1 MNTERDRPFMICS
14 SFFGPH
20 FPYCVPEPYDEMY
33 DPDTVERWINFDE
46 QFVDKPSIQ
55 QKEML
60 RWNGSHLTWPDWQ
73 KVIATYWGYC
83 TFIDDQV
90 KRVLYVLEEAGQLD
104 NTVVVYS
111 SDHGDMLGSHRL
123 FNKMMNMY
131 NETHQIPLAIRWP
144 GVVEPNS
151 VCDDFVSLVDI
162 MPTFLEMAG
171 ADIPDKVDGCSLL
184 PLLHGETPPDWRE
197 DIFAEHHG
205 YEPALCTI
213 RMVQTRKWKYIYN
226 PCSEDELYDLESDPG
241 ELHNLDPRLG
251 YKHVLR
257 RMKDRMVK
265 WLRDTN
271 DGIVNDGGWQSN
283 SYDLFVSGR
292 ER

>member
-33 DPDTVERWINFDE
+33 DPETVERWINFDE

-60 RWNGSHLTWPDWQ
+60 RWNASHLTWPDWQ

-90 KRVLYVLEEAGQLD
+90 KRVLYALERAGQLD
-104 NTVVVYS
+104 NTVIIYS

-131 NETHQIPLAIRWP
+131 NETHQVPLAIRWHW
-144 GVVEPNS
+144 
-151 VCDDFVSLVDI
+151 
-162 MPTFLEMAG
+162 T
-171 ADIPDKVDGCSLL
+171 
-184 PLLHGETPPDWRE
+184 
-197 DIFAEHHG
+197 
-205 YEPALCTI
+205 
-213 RMVQTRKWKYIYN
+213 
-226 PCSEDELYDLESDPG
+226 
-241 ELHNLDPRLG
+241 
-251 YKHVLR
+251 
-257 RMKDRMVK
+257 
-265 WLRDTN
+265 
-271 DGIVNDGGWQSN
+271 
-283 SYDLFVSGR
+283 
-292 ER
+292 

>member
-1 MNTERDRPFMICS
+1 M
-14 SFFGPH
+14 
-20 FPYCVPEPYDEMY
+20 
-33 DPDTVERWINFDE
+33 ERWINFDE
-46 QFVDKPSIQ
+46 QFVDKPSVQ

-60 RWNGSHLTWPDWQ
+60 RWNASHLTWPDWQ

-90 KRVLYVLEEAGQLD
+90 QRVLYALGEAGQLD
-104 NTVVVYS
+104 NTVIVYS

-131 NETHQIPLAIRWP
+131 NETHQIPLAIRWS
-144 GVVEPNS
+144 GVVEPSS
-151 VCDDFVSLVDI
+151 VCDDFVSLVDM
-162 MPTFLEMAG
+162 MPTFLDMAEV
-171 ADIPDKVDGCSLL
+171 DVPDKVDGCSLL
-184 PLLHGETPPDWRE
+184 PLLRGETPPDWRE

-213 RMVQTRKWKYIYN
+213 RMVQTQKWKYIYN

-241 ELHNLDPRLG
+241 ELHNLAPKLG

-257 RMKDRMVK
+257 RMKNRMVK

>member
-1 MNTERDRPFMICS
+1 
-14 SFFGPH
+14 
-20 FPYCVPEPYDEMY
+20 MY

-46 QFVDKPSIQ
+46 QFVDKPSVQ

-60 RWNGSHLTWPDWQ
+60 RWNASHLTWPDWQ

-90 KRVLYVLEEAGQLD
+90 QRVLDVLEKTGQLD

-144 GVVEPNS
+144 GVVEPS
-151 VCDDFVSLVDI
+151 SICDDFVSLVDI

-171 ADIPDKVDGCSLL
+171 VDVPDKVDGCSLL
-184 PLLHGETPPDWRE
+184 PLLRGETPPDWRE
-197 DIFAEHHG
+197 DIFAEHHWG
-205 YEPALCTI
+205 TSLRCVRFGWCRPKSGSISTIRVARMNSTTWRVILGSCTI
-213 RMVQTRKWKYIYN
+213 
-226 PCSEDELYDLESDPG
+226 
-241 ELHNLDPRLG
+241 
-251 YKHVLR
+251 
-257 RMKDRMVK
+257 
-265 WLRDTN
+265 WLL
-271 DGIVNDGGWQSN
+271 S
-283 SYDLFVSGR
+283 
-292 ER
+292 